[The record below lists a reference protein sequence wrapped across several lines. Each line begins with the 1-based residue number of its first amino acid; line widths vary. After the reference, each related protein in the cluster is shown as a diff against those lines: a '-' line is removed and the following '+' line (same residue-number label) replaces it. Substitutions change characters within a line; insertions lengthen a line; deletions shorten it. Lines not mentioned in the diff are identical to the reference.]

1 MAQAAPKTTYDSL
14 NERLDKAREEFY
26 QKGSVNDFL
35 WLRLESDIKKLI
47 DVNAPQAYDLLSQLH
62 VLKNDLDSVRKCY
75 LNSVNLDKGKKL
87 IRVLNFHASL
97 TSINRVYPKPET
109 IDEAAEVLNQAY
121 EIAKDT
127 VVEFSYVLYS
137 KLYSFGFY
145 ESALKVATML
155 RNAGSKSLGLEFA
168 IEYDVLEHLV
178 NESKLPIQH
187 CVNLL
192 SLGSKFMAS
201 KGITINPLM
210 MEFDIGSYTRNG
222 AFRFL
227 IGIDDYTNEELVG
240 LQFDFDLLKAEYDIE
255 HDVNTYEMM
264 YVFATFDE
272 VDSLYKHH
280 ENIQ

>member
-14 NERLDKAREEFY
+14 NERLDNAREEFY

-35 WLRLESDIKKLI
+35 WLRLEGDIKKLI
-47 DVNAPQAYDLLSQLH
+47 TVDAPKAYDLLSQLY
-62 VLKNDLDSVRKCY
+62 VLKNDLVAVRKYY
-75 LNSVNLDKGKKL
+75 LNSLNLDKSRKL
-87 IRVLNFHASL
+87 IRTLNFHASL

-109 IDEAAEVLNQAY
+109 IDEAVEVLNDAY
-121 EIAKDT
+121 ETVKDT
-127 VVEFSYVLYS
+127 LVEFSYVLYS

-155 RNAGSKSLGLEFA
+155 RNAGSKNLGLEFE
-168 IEYDVLEHLV
+168 IEYNILEHLV

-192 SLGSKFMAS
+192 TLGSKFIAS

-210 MEFDIGSYTRNG
+210 MEFDIDSYARNG

-227 IGIDDYTNEELVG
+227 IGVENYTNEELVN

-255 HDVNTYEMM
+255 HNVNTYEMM
-264 YVFATFDE
+264 YVFATYDD
-272 VDSLYKHH
+272 VKSLYKSH
-280 ENIQ
+280 